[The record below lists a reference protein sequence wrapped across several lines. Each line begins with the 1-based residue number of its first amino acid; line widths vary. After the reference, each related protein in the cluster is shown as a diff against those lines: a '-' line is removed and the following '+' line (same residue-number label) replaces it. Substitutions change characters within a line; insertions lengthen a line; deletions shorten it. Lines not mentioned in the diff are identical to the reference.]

1 MEKRKLETILQYIDR
16 HIEKKICLQEL
27 AYLIGYSPF
36 YFSKLFTEAMGI
48 SVTEY
53 IRIRKLQ
60 YALVYLAKG
69 EKVIDVSFRLAFDSH
84 EGFTRS
90 FTQVFGMN
98 PKKAK
103 QYLIAYQ
110 VPNYNIPKV
119 DNGGTKME
127 EKKTSLECNLLQM
140 VLEVLKTSLD
150 EAEEGFCNK
159 IEILLFQDGRIIISD
174 DGRGIPLSG
183 DEKKNKEILNSIF
196 SGYPI
201 SNFQEVKMNE
211 VADKGLKI
219 VNSLCESLHICV
231 RREGYEFLQDFV
243 RGIAQHKI
251 TVSKTDQYSGTMLI
265 LKPDSMIFGEK
276 RLSEDII
283 KKWIETE
290 KKNRKRFP
298 EISIMQK

>member
-1 MEKRKLETILQYIDR
+1 MEKDKLETILQYIDR
-16 HIEKKICLQEL
+16 YIEKKISLQEL
-27 AYLIGYSPF
+27 ADLIGYSPF
-36 YFSKLFTEAMGI
+36 YFSKLFTEAMGL
-48 SVTEY
+48 SVTGY

-60 YALVYLAKG
+60 YALVYLAEG
-69 EKVIDVSFRLAFDSH
+69 EKVVDVSFRLAFDSH

-98 PKKAK
+98 PSKAK
-103 QYLIAYQ
+103 KYLVSYK

-127 EKKTSLECNLLQM
+127 ERKSSLECNLSQM
-140 VLEVLKTSLD
+140 VFEVLGTSLD

-159 IEILLFQDGRIIISD
+159 IEMVLFQDGRIIISD

-183 DEKKNKEILNSIF
+183 DEKKDQEILNRIF

-201 SNFQEVKMNE
+201 LNFQEVKINE
-211 VADKGLKI
+211 VEDKGLKV
-219 VNSLCESLHICV
+219 VNSLCENLHICV
-231 RREGYEFLQDFV
+231 RRNGYEFLQDFI
-243 RGIAQHKI
+243 RGIAQHKTI
-251 TVSKTDQYSGTMLI
+251 VSKTDQHSGTMLI
-265 LKPDSMIFGEK
+265 LKPDQTIFGEK

-298 EISIMQK
+298 EISVMQK